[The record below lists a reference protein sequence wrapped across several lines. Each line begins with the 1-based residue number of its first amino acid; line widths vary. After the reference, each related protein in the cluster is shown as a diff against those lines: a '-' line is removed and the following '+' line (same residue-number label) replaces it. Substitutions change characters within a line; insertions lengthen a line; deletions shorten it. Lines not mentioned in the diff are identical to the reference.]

1 LERGQTVMGDHADRR
16 WHGLYRMGGV
26 TALLIAVLLV
36 GEVVVYALFPRPAT
50 VLEHFALFQSSWL
63 VGLLTLDLLGMIAY
77 LLFVPTILAL
87 YVALRH
93 SSDAGMLVATALF
106 FVGITAFFS
115 TNTAFAV
122 LTLSKQYA
130 AATTDEERAML
141 LAAGQA
147 MFTLFNVS
155 AFLVS
160 YVIVSAAWLMMSA
173 VMLSCDL
180 FSRATAGA
188 GILAGGLGILAVVLE
203 HVLTGALTV
212 AISVYFAALVFLFV
226 WIVLVGRRFLR
237 LVTA

>member
-1 LERGQTVMGDHADRR
+1 MSDPAERR
-16 WHGLYRMGGV
+16 WRGLYRLGGA
-26 TALLIAVLLV
+26 TTLPIAVLLV
-36 GEVVVYALFPRPAT
+36 AEVVVYALYPRPAT
-50 VLEHFALFQSSWL
+50 ALEHFVLFQDSWL
-63 VGLLTLDLLGMIAY
+63 IGLLTLDLLGMIAY

-87 YVALRH
+87 YVALRRA
-93 SSDAGMLVATALF
+93 SEAVMAVATALF

-115 TNTAFAV
+115 TNTAFSV
-122 LTLSKQYA
+122 LALSKQYA

-147 MFTLFNVS
+147 MFTLFNES

-203 HVLTGALTV
+203 HVLTRALPV
-212 AISVYFAALVFLFV
+212 AVSLYFAALVFLFV